1 MEMEKKVS
9 ANIVVKS
16 GLWYT
21 VSNFAFRSV
30 AFITTPI
37 FARILTKAE
46 YGEFNNITSWVSIL
60 FILTACDLYTSI
72 IRAKLD
78 YENDLERYAFSMLTL
93 ESIITIGLFAVT
105 MLFRDFLSNLMG
117 IDGKYFFILFI
128 YLFTAQGF
136 YVFITIERAHYR
148 YKTFSIL
155 TGIGVV
161 GSCILS
167 LFLVI
172 TMRNKLDA
180 RVYGQYVP
188 YIFIGIVLYVLVAKR
203 GKKVYLPYYKY
214 GLLLSLPL
222 VPHLLSM
229 TVLSSSDRIMIT
241 KLAGAEYTAIYSIAH
256 ILASIVAILIDSM
269 NKAWAPW
276 FLDSL
281 KAQNK
286 EAIKKAAIPYFGL
299 FITLMIVILLA
310 APEIVLILGGR
321 QYLDGIYVL
330 PSLLVGCAFQFAYT
344 MYVQVEFYEKKMK
357 MVAIGTTI
365 AAIVNIAL
373 NYLTIPVFG
382 YVAAGYTTLV
392 GYVVLFFIHY
402 HTIKKLGYK
411 TIFSRKIIFGGL
423 GLVVLCIPLAL
434 LLYSLPVLRYGIL
447 LLMIITFLITIYS
460 KRNLIQRCMNR
471 QKRKEG

>member
-1 MEMEKKVS
+1 MEKEKKVS

-21 VSNFAFRSV
+21 ISNFAFRSI

-105 MLFRDFLSNLMG
+105 MLLRDFLANLMG
-117 IDGKYFFILFI
+117 IDGKYFFVLFI
-128 YLFTAQGF
+128 YLFSAQGF

-155 TGIGVV
+155 TGVGVV
-161 GSCILS
+161 GSCMLS
-167 LFLVI
+167 LILVI
-172 TMRNKLDA
+172 TMQNKLDA

-188 YIFIGIVLYVLVAKR
+188 YIFIGIVLYVFVAKK
-203 GKKVYLPYYKY
+203 GKKIHFPYYKY

-229 TVLSSSDRIMIT
+229 TVLGSSDRIMIT
-241 KLAGAEYTAIYSIAH
+241 KLAGAEYTAMYSIAH
-256 ILASIVAILIDSM
+256 IIASIVAILIDSM

-276 FLDSL
+276 FLDSM

-286 EAIKKAAIPYFGL
+286 EAIKKAATPYLGL
-299 FITLMIVILLA
+299 FIALMIMILLA
-310 APEIVLILGGR
+310 APEIVLILGGK
-321 QYLDGIYVL
+321 QYIDGIYVL
-330 PSLLVGCAFQFAYT
+330 PSMLVGCAFQFAYT

-357 MVAIGTTI
+357 MVAIGTSI
-365 AAIVNIAL
+365 AAVINIGL
-373 NYLTIPVFG
+373 NYLAIPVFG

-392 GYVVLFFIHY
+392 GYAVLFFIHY
-402 HTIKKLGYK
+402 HTISKLGYK
-411 TIFSRKIIFGGL
+411 TIFSRKVVFGGL

-434 LLYSLPVLRYGIL
+434 LLYSLPMLRYGIL
-447 LLMIITFLITIYS
+447 LFTIIAFFVIVNS
-460 KRNLIQRCMNR
+460 KRNLILQLFNK
-471 QKRKEG
+471 QKKKEG